1 MRRFLFHVV
10 LFSSLVLI
18 GIGAYV
24 RSYRQLLPAARVSPN
39 GVLNMKLSAL
49 RHRGQHPCHVLA
61 LGSSMTMNNLSSPE
75 VVAHFHDTSYVNM
88 GAWGMDIEQNTALA
102 HVLVPLLKPRTV
114 LLMSNLND
122 LVPDR
127 DRYPVDTARVSAY
140 LLRWSTLEGYLRNL
154 RPAYYLRE
162 MERNHVRMLDHGNY
176 EFMGVDQHGWAPL
189 VIPPERI
196 DQTRWNKQ
204 PPQAAWLSDREYAM
218 LADLSNYLHEQ
229 GAQLVFIQSPYRAGV
244 RSAAVD
250 SLVQQHLQ
258 RVRSIL
264 EPEGHVVL
272 DVTDRYWSDSLFVD
286 YSHLNERGANLVT
299 AHALA
304 RLQHPVHEASGP
316 LQ

>member
-1 MRRFLFHVV
+1 MRRFLLHVL
-10 LFSSLVLI
+10 LFSSLVLL

-24 RSYRQLLPAARVSPN
+24 RSYRQLLPAARVTPN

-61 LGSSMTMNNLSSPE
+61 LGSSMTMNNLSSPD

-88 GAWGMDIEQNTALA
+88 GAWGMDIQQSTALA

-122 LVPDR
+122 LVPSA

-140 LLRWSTLEGYLRNL
+140 LLRWGTLEGYLRNL
-154 RPAYYLRE
+154 KPAYYLRE
-162 MERNHVRMLDHGNY
+162 MERNQVRMQDHGNY
-176 EFMGVDQHGWAPL
+176 EFMGVDDHGWAPL

-196 DQTRWNKQ
+196 DRARWNKQ
-204 PPQAAWLSDREYAM
+204 PPQARWLNGNEYAM

-229 GAQLVFIQSPYRAGV
+229 GARLVFIQSPYRAGV
-244 RSAAVD
+244 RNAAVD

-258 RVRSIL
+258 RVRALL
-264 EPEGHVVL
+264 EPEGHAVL
-272 DVTDRYWSDSLFVD
+272 DATDRYWPDSLFVD
-286 YSHLNERGANLVT
+286 YSHLSERGAQLVT
-299 AHALA
+299 EHALA
-304 RLQHPVHEASGP
+304 KLNAP
-316 LQ
+316 LP